1 MRPLRRVTLLVGVL
15 LAGARPARAQDSQFG
30 VRGLGTPGRW
40 ESARARA
47 TGGAFAAFDAAS
59 ALADAALADV
69 RELTATAIGATS
81 YRSLTSPAGSAN
93 LRNERF
99 PLFTVAGA
107 VSSHLVVGGG
117 FTTYLDQSYDIVTRD
132 SVLVRG
138 AMVPFSDN
146 FASDGG
152 ITDMR
157 VAAAAR
163 LGRRLALGLGL
174 HVMTGS
180 ARLSATR
187 TFADTTLYATVR
199 DTQVARQTGF
209 GVSASALVDLSRGV
223 SIIGFARHDGR
234 FNSKIDG
241 VASGGTDLP
250 NMVGGAA
257 RLTLSPTARMAGSV
271 AWRSWSSVGPDA
283 SNTVNW
289 SAGLELGS
297 PGRVVRIGGRGGQLP
312 FGPGGIAPSEW
323 GVAAGL
329 GRAFVSQHGVV
340 DLAIERLVR
349 DGSGLREVVW
359 SLLFGLTIR
368 Q

>member
-1 MRPLRRVTLLVGVL
+1 MRPLRGVTLLVGVV
-15 LAGARPARAQDSQFG
+15 LAGARPAGAQDSQFG

-69 RELTATAIGATS
+69 RALTATAIGATS
-81 YRSLTSPAGSAN
+81 YRSVTLPAGSAN
-93 LRNERF
+93 LRDGRF

-107 VSSHLVVGGG
+107 VWGHLVLGGG
-117 FTTYLDQSYDIVTRD
+117 FTTYLDQSYNIVTRD
-132 SVLVRG
+132 SVLLRG
-138 AMVPFSDN
+138 AMVPYTDD

-152 ITDMR
+152 ISDMR
-157 VAAAAR
+157 IAAAAR
-163 LGRRLALGLGL
+163 FGPRLALGLGL
-174 HVMTGS
+174 HAMTGS
-180 ARLSATR
+180 ARVSATR
-187 TFADTTLYATVR
+187 TFADTTMYATVR
-199 DTQVARQTGF
+199 DTEVARQTGF
-209 GVSASALVDLSRGV
+209 GVSASALVDLTPGV

-241 VASGGTDLP
+241 VANGGTDLP
-250 NMVGGAA
+250 NTVGGAA
-257 RLTLSPTARMAGSV
+257 RLTFSPTARVAGSV

-283 SNTVNW
+283 FNTLNW
-289 SAGLELGS
+289 SAGLELGP
-297 PGRVVRIGGRGGQLP
+297 PGSVVRIGGRGGQLP
-312 FGPGGIAPSEW
+312 FGPGGTPPSEW

-329 GRAFVSQHGVV
+329 GRTFGGEHGVADV
-340 DLAIERLVR
+340 GIERLVR

-359 SLLFGLTIR
+359 TLLFGLTIR